1 MSKPKAPLSCV
12 LYFRMTPEDFQQAKR
27 IAALQNIEPYQL
39 AHFLLRQFI
48 YDPVNEAPE
57 NVGG

>member
-1 MSKPKAPLSCV
+1 MSKPKAPLTCV
-12 LYFRMTPEDFQQAKR
+12 LYFRMTPEDFQQAEK
-27 IAALQNIEPYQL
+27 IANLKNLKPYQL
-39 AHFLLRQFI
+39 AHSLLRKFI